1 MISWNP
7 QQAPVSASGLRQG
20 DLIGGKYRVEGIIG
34 EGGMGVVL
42 YAIHLDLDRPVAIKL
57 VRADLTERDEVVS
70 RMLHEARAAANIR
83 SEHVARVLDVGRL
96 ESGAPYIVMEYLEGC
111 DLCTLLEHH
120 GRLSSDL
127 ATDFMIQACEALA
140 EAHSLNIVHRDLKPE
155 NLFLTTSADGE
166 PIIKVLDFGI
176 SKELGRPEPRAV
188 TNPSSAIGSP
198 HYMAPEQMRA
208 LQSVDSR
215 ADIWALGAI
224 LFELVAGRAPFDA
237 ENLAAVC
244 AAVVTDEP
252 PRVRD
257 LVKDVPA
264 GLDAVI
270 WRCLR
275 KDPKE
280 RYATVADFAA
290 ALAPY
295 GSPGSAL
302 SAERV
307 SRISATTYRRSIMRL
322 PMPSRDGSPL
332 PRSLVPISVT
342 ARGMSSLGTSAS
354 RLGAERDTK
363 RLAPPLRNRKLV
375 FAAGMA
381 CASVLIAV
389 FAWTSTDRTEAAQP
403 VTASVPEPR
412 MPAAAN
418 SPPVR
423 GASTPFAAANSEP
436 SVPHRQ
442 ITDLP
447 PERPSAR
454 ANTANT
460 EVDSDAKA
468 TGDKSAARGRGRRPR
483 AVTAAQ
489 AKAQSVA
496 APDAKAAAIPLPTTA
511 SGVAPAP
518 SAAAKPGVNA
528 WDTNQFGGRR

>member
-7 QQAPVSASGLRQG
+7 QQAPVSVSGLRQG
-20 DLIGGKYRVEGIIG
+20 DLIGGKYRVEGVIG

-57 VRADLTERDEVVS
+57 VRADLAERDEVVS

-120 GRLSSDL
+120 GRLASDL
-127 ATDFMIQACEALA
+127 ATDFIIQACEALA
-140 EAHSLNIVHRDLKPE
+140 EAHSLNIIHRDLKPE

-224 LFELVAGRAPFDA
+224 LFELVAGRAPFDG

-244 AAVVTDEP
+244 ASVVTDEP

-257 LVKDVPA
+257 IVKDVPA

-342 ARGMSSLGTSAS
+342 ARGMSQLATAS
-354 RLGAERDTK
+354 RLAPERDTK
-363 RLAPPLRNRKLV
+363 RLAPPLRSRKAV

-389 FAWTSTDRTEAAQP
+389 FAWTSSNRTPPAELPAAH
-403 VTASVPEPR
+403 APEGKTTSL
-412 MPAAAN
+412 AAN
-418 SPPVR
+418 SPPPR
-423 GASTPFAAANSEP
+423 GASLPLTALDREAP
-436 SVPHRQ
+436 VPHRQ
-442 ITDLP
+442 VADLP
-447 PERPSAR
+447 PEPSSSKAR
-454 ANTANT
+454 NDDDT
-460 EVDSDAKA
+460 ESPSTTEKA
-468 TGDKSAARGRGRRPR
+468 SSRSRARRPR
-483 AVTAAQ
+483 AAVGGKPAAGAADAQ
-489 AKAQSVA
+489 A
-496 APDAKAAAIPLPTTA
+496 AKAATLALPTTA
-511 SGVAPAP
+511 AGTTNAPPNAP
-518 SAAAKPGVNA
+518 AKPGVNA

>member
-7 QQAPVSASGLRQG
+7 QQAPVSISGLRQG
-20 DLIGGKYRVEGIIG
+20 DLIGGKYRVEGVIG

-42 YAIHLDLDRPVAIKL
+42 YATHLDLDRPVAIKL
-57 VRADLTERDEVVS
+57 VRADLSERDEVVS

-96 ESGAPYIVMEYLEGC
+96 DSGSPYIVMEYLEGC

-120 GRLSSDL
+120 GRLASDL
-127 ATDFMIQACEALA
+127 ATDFIIQACEALA

-208 LQSVDSR
+208 LQNVDSR

-224 LFELVAGRAPFDA
+224 LFELVTGRAPFDA

-244 AAVVTDEP
+244 ASVVSDEP

-257 LVKDVPA
+257 LVKDVAA

-295 GSPGSAL
+295 GAPGSAL

-342 ARGMSSLGTSAS
+342 AHGLNGLAISAS
-354 RLGAERDTK
+354 RVGIERETK
-363 RLAPPLRNRKLV
+363 RLTNTLRSRKMV
-375 FAAGMA
+375 FASGMA

-389 FAWTSTDRTEAAQP
+389 FAWTNSGQKQTADEHSAAVQQQLP
-403 VTASVPEPR
+403 ASKL
-412 MPAAAN
+412 ATN
-418 SPPVR
+418 SPPVH
-423 GASTPFAAANSEP
+423 GPSTPFAQANSETP
-436 SVPHRQ
+436 VPHRSVA
-442 ITDLP
+442 DLP
-447 PERPSAR
+447 QEPAGAAEEESADERAHGKSQPRTSRAR
-454 ANTANT
+454 RSRGVVSNP
-460 EVDSDAKA
+460 KA
-468 TGDKSAARGRGRRPR
+468 QAA
-483 AVTAAQ
+483 ADAQ
-489 AKAQSVA
+489 AKAASLA
-496 APDAKAAAIPLPTTA
+496 LPNTPSGAPA
-511 SGVAPAP
+511 VAPATSP
-518 SAAAKPGVNA
+518 APKTGVNA

>member
-7 QQAPVSASGLRQG
+7 QQAPVSVSGLRQG
-20 DLIGGKYRVEGIIG
+20 DLVGGKYRVEGIIG

-57 VRADLTERDEVVS
+57 VRADLAERDEVVS

-96 ESGAPYIVMEYLEGC
+96 DSGAPYIVMEYLEGC

-120 GRLSSDL
+120 GRLASDL
-127 ATDFMIQACEALA
+127 ATDFIIQACEALA

-244 AAVVTDEP
+244 AAVVTDDP

-342 ARGMSSLGTSAS
+342 ARGMNGLAVTSAS
-354 RLGAERDTK
+354 RLGIERDTK
-363 RLAPPLRNRKLV
+363 RVSPPLRSRKLV

-381 CASVLIAV
+381 CASTVIAV
-389 FAWTSTDRTEAAQP
+389 FAWTSSDRGQ
-403 VTASVPEPR
+403 
-412 MPAAAN
+412 PAATAAPSVEEPSAPSLAAN
-418 SPPVR
+418 APPLR
-423 GASTPFAAANSEP
+423 GAPAPFAAESQP
-436 SVPHRQ
+436 VPHR
-442 ITDLP
+442 TVADLP
-447 PERPSAR
+447 PEEPAAPGRAKTESETKSSTDKSTVRTRSRRARPVA
-454 ANTANT
+454 AVPGKVQPA
-460 EVDSDAKA
+460 VADAQAPKA
-468 TGDKSAARGRGRRPR
+468 TSLA
-483 AVTAAQ
+483 
-489 AKAQSVA
+489 
-496 APDAKAAAIPLPTTA
+496 LPNTA
-511 SGVAPAP
+511 SGNPTP
-518 SAAAKPGVNA
+518 TPTGTAKPGVNA